1 MWSKSAEI
9 FNPYQEIM
17 KTEFR
22 RKSKGK
28 RLSLDRIMAFQKMLG
43 LVLLV
48 ISIGVIILAS
58 TGKNPEDK
66 DATAIFFTA
75 PIGLYLLFTKEI
87 VVDI

>member
-28 RLSLDRIMAFQKMLG
+28 RLSLDRTKAVQKIFG

-58 TGKNPEDK
+58 TGKTPEDK
-66 DATAIFFTA
+66 DATAILFTV